1 VKPYIRFIND
11 NILQPIFV
19 KPNDLTIETHVQEE
33 LLESLLVENDIFEH
47 VVFEPITDDFTNG
60 LIIIQNVPIHN
71 HHNDIHV
78 HNYQSD
84 IPIAMTTNVYLLK
97 VYKPKTLIKYPP
109 F

>member
-1 VKPYIRFIND
+1 M
-11 NILQPIFV
+11 QPLFV
-19 KPNDLTIETHVQEE
+19 EPNDLTIETHVQEE

-47 VVFEPITDDFTNG
+47 VVFEPIIDDFTNG
-60 LIIIQNVPIHN
+60 LIIIQNVLIHN

-84 IPIAMTTNVYLLK
+84 ILVAMTTIVYLLE
-97 VYKPKTLIKYPP
+97 VYNPKTLVENPS